1 MWGFVLDCNGSI
13 LTGFTNMTKRRPSA
27 PDDAVTAA
35 DRLAEITHL
44 SEGIR
49 RTLSEMADA
58 LDQRPGATPKDVLNK
73 LNELHAV
80 HLKVLAAEDAFH
92 AKLGKTADHDA
103 IDFDAI
109 RAEIGGQLDRIR
121 ASLVASGISGA
132 SES

>member
-1 MWGFVLDCNGSI
+1 MKKIQPN
-13 LTGFTNMTKRRPSA
+13 A
-27 PDDAVTAA
+27 PDGAGLAA
-35 DRLAEITHL
+35 DRLAEITRL

-49 RTLSEMADA
+49 RTLSQMAEA
-58 LDQRPGATPKDVLNK
+58 LDEKAGVSPKDVLNK

-132 SES
+132 AEQ